1 MTTLKTKKQELLEE
15 RISSITGV
23 SGLNYVDAL
32 TKSISV
38 VDEDSFNK
46 TLSFIRTKMTKE
58 LYDTLLS
65 ATPLIVEDSY
75 PTCNGKEIKDLLILD
90 LGNFKKFRVL
100 LIGLLGD
107 DVISEIRENY
117 QFDQYPVDLH

>member
-65 ATPLIVEDSY
+65 ATPLIVEDS
-75 PTCNGKEIKDLLILD
+75 
-90 LGNFKKFRVL
+90 
-100 LIGLLGD
+100 
-107 DVISEIRENY
+107 
-117 QFDQYPVDLH
+117 